1 MTAAEA
7 LELIE
12 AMADDSDGETE
23 VNQDTSNVDVVLFP
37 PNENAYLTD
46 EDSDDENQGDGDPNH
61 IGRRMMNTEVEL
73 TGISDDV
80 NKSYI
85 NSKSSFN

>member
-46 EDSDDENQGDGDPNH
+46 EDSDD
-61 IGRRMMNTEVEL
+61 
-73 TGISDDV
+73 
-80 NKSYI
+80 
-85 NSKSSFN
+85 